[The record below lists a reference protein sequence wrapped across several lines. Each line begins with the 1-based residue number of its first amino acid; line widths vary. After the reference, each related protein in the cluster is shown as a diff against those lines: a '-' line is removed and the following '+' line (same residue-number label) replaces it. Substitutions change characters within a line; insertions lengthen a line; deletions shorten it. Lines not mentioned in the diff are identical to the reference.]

1 MELTDDIKEALEN
14 LDDPINWRGRTE
26 LKFVMQAKE
35 RLISQPEYFEVFKI
49 LGKLELQFYEY
60 KDELEAVGI

>member
-1 MELTDDIKEALEN
+1 
-14 LDDPINWRGRTE
+14 
-26 LKFVMQAKE
+26 MQAKE